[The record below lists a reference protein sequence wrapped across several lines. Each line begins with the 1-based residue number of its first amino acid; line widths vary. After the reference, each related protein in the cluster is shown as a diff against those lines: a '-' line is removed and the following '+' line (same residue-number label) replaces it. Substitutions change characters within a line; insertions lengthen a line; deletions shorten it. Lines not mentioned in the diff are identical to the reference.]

1 MMFLKIFFYLY
12 CTFSN
17 VNLVDDSVKG
27 LTVCV
32 RVRAHMCVHILAR
45 TRHASFVTG
54 KKAGG
59 SCTGL

>member
-27 LTVCV
+27 LTVYVC
-32 RVRAHMCVHILAR
+32 AHMCVHVFAR

-59 SCTGL
+59 NCAGL